1 MKRLTVVALTLIFL
15 AAFCLAAGAQSQVT
29 PQMCTN
35 LSTCSDLLADMNAAL
50 KSGKLS
56 PAEEQE
62 VLSNINQVGRIMQEM
77 SSPSG
82 AGQEMKHTQELQ
94 EMRKKWR
101 HPH

>member
-1 MKRLTVVALTLIFL
+1 MKRMTLVTLTLIFL
-15 AAFCLAAGAQSQVT
+15 TAFCVAAGAQSQMT

-35 LSTCSDLLADMNAAL
+35 LNACSELLTDMNAAV

-56 PAEEQE
+56 PAQEQE
-62 VLSNINQVGRIMQEM
+62 VLSNINQIGRIMQEM